1 MTVAML
7 VQFNKN
13 MIQLLKCIVIYTIFI
28 GIKLIYLY
36 WKFSDRFIEL
46 LKDCFHSLNLLLPFG
61 FRFLAILIYESAIL
75 FEVWFQCIYQ
85 SNFIHLLN
93 QFSLYPIIP
102 FQRLS
107 IYIIIAYFEGILPKG
122 PYRPCVSM
130 AGRALLAGYHRFY
143 LLSYR
148 DDYFISIQHCSMY
161 IWKHFLQSTKW
172 QHSDC
177 SDSDKETLCY
187 SKSIQVISRDD
198 NFIET
203 KP

>member
-1 MTVAML
+1 
-7 VQFNKN
+7 

-75 FEVWFQCIYQ
+75 FEVWFQCICQ

-93 QFSLYPIIP
+93 QFSLYLIIP

-122 PYRPCVSM
+122 PYRPCVSPF
-130 AGRALLAGYHRFY
+130 GRIPSILSFILQRWLFY
-143 LLSYR
+143 INSTLFCVHLKTFS
-148 DDYFISIQHCSMY
+148 SIHK
-161 IWKHFLQSTKW
+161 ITAFWLQW
-172 QHSDC
+172 F
-177 SDSDKETLCY
+177 
-187 SKSIQVISRDD
+187 R
-198 NFIET
+198 
-203 KP
+203 